1 MLSSR
6 VLRLAARR
14 ALSTSACLQGHGSVA
29 IPEFTLPQY
38 YDHRHIPLPDIPY
51 MKVLTP
57 ELKALKE
64 KEKGAWASL
73 SAQDKVQL
81 YRIMFNQTYADMKRG
96 SSEWKTAIG
105 GTLFFVGVT
114 ALVYMWQKK
123 YGICN
128 ERSLPVHREDNRTCR
143 GALPAAP
150 DRATRFLG
158 NGQTLSSLKRQ
169 LCCHES
175 GPYRS
180 RSDLAG
186 GNVFAVEQFFV
197 EGCLRGRANSS

>member
-1 MLSSR
+1 MRMLSSR
-6 VLRLAARR
+6 LLRLAARR

-123 YGICN
+123 YVFG
-128 ERSLPVHREDNRTCR
+128 EVPH
-143 GALPAAP
+143 
-150 DRATRFLG
+150 
-158 NGQTLSSLKRQ
+158 TLSDDWIAMQTKRM
-169 LCCHES
+169 LDMRMNPVT
-175 GPYRS
+175 GI
-180 RSDLAG
+180 
-186 GNVFAVEQFFV
+186 
-197 EGCLRGRANSS
+197 SSHWDYEKEEWKK